1 MIVHSRIEGSGLA
14 GNLLQDP
21 SERDLFVYLPPGYE
35 GSEDR
40 YPAAYLLHAFGEN
53 AEQLVQPPTDGR
65 RWAPPIEDVLDPVF
79 ARIGTAPLIVVI
91 PDGWTRYGHGQWV
104 DSPVGGNF
112 EQYVLHDV
120 VAHVDGTYRTI
131 ASSRSRGVFG
141 FSSGGFGAW
150 HLASRN
156 PDTFGAMAMLSG
168 DSFFDMTHKTFLYDY
183 LDSIWPEA
191 PNGPVEG
198 NDLSQVAYA
207 YSSCYSPN
215 PGNPPFYVDLPVV
228 FPSGEL
234 VEEVWDR
241 WLGFDPVVNW
251 RDRLD
256 NLAKLKG
263 ILLDVGSNDDY
274 HLQWGHRLLSHHLRE
289 AGIAHEATE
298 NTGNHGGRSRE
309 RCQVALEWL
318 AQVLERN

>member
-1 MIVHSRIEGSGLA
+1 MVPRR
-14 GNLLQDP
+14 P
-21 SERDLFVYLPPGYE
+21 SVPG
-35 GSEDR
+35 
-40 YPAAYLLHAFGEN
+40 H
-53 AEQLVQPPTDGR
+53 
-65 RWAPPIEDVLDPVF
+65 
-79 ARIGTAPLIVVI
+79 
-91 PDGWTRYGHGQWV
+91 
-104 DSPVGGNF
+104 
-112 EQYVLHDV
+112 
-120 VAHVDGTYRTI
+120 
-131 ASSRSRGVFG
+131 
-141 FSSGGFGAW
+141 
-150 HLASRN
+150 
-156 PDTFGAMAMLSG
+156 
-168 DSFFDMTHKTFLYDY
+168 
-183 LDSIWPEA
+183 
-191 PNGPVEG
+191 
-198 NDLSQVAYA
+198 
-207 YSSCYSPN
+207 
-215 PGNPPFYVDLPVV
+215 PPFYVDLPVV